1 MDIQKMN
8 RLTFWCQKVLPLV
21 YDDSLSYYELL
32 CKVVDYINNL
42 IKNQNDIINVLE
54 IQGSDI
60 ATLKNDVTFLK
71 EELEKIKNGEY
82 MGVYLQAIEKWI
94 DKNLPTIIQNSVKYI
109 FFGLTDDG
117 YFVAYIPEKWQ
128 FISFDTIMDYNDDLY
143 GHLIMEW

>member
-94 DKNLPTIIQNSVKYI
+94 DKNLPTIIQNSVKYV
-109 FFGLTDDG
+109 FFGLSDDG
-117 YFVAYIPEKWQ
+117 YFVAYVPEKWQ
-128 FISFDTIMDYNDDLY
+128 FITFDTIMDYNDDLY

>member
-60 ATLKNDVTFLK
+60 AVLKNDVKFLM
-71 EELEKIKNGEY
+71 EELDKIKNGEY

-117 YFVAYIPEKWQ
+117 YFCAYVPEKWQ
-128 FISFDTIMDYNDDLY
+128 FINFDTIMNYDDDLY